1 MLNVVGEINLTNR
14 KELYNFKTY
23 AFYFQLFLLVLYFI
37 LMENIGGGK
46 ENVKFTSLI
55 ISLCFVKF
63 LRLSGTPLLLVFII
77 YSQVQNV
84 F

>member
-1 MLNVVGEINLTNR
+1 
-14 KELYNFKTY
+14 
-23 AFYFQLFLLVLYFI
+23 
-37 LMENIGGGK
+37 MENIGGGK

>member
-1 MLNVVGEINLTNR
+1 MLDVVGEINLTNR

-23 AFYFQLFLLVLYFI
+23 AFYFQLFFISVIFYF
-37 LMENIGGGK
+37 NGKYSK